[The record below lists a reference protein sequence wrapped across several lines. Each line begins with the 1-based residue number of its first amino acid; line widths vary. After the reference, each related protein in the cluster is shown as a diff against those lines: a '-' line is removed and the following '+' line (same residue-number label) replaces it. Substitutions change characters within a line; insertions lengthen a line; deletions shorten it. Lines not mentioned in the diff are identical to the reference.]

1 MNATRCL
8 RSLLRA
14 PVSGAAPRI
23 SDTRVRKVPEL
34 TRCGSALSVAYDSA
48 DRPVQDR
55 ESAVDDRRETLAR
68 IISEVPVK
76 DRRDNRWLASA
87 REVCRKTNTSSADIK
102 VCSAK
107 RRQSSSPRRNA
118 CVTAASLLCVRSL
131 RLM

>member
-1 MNATRCL
+1 MLATRCL

-14 PVSGAAPRI
+14 PVLGAAPRI
-23 SDTRVRKVPEL
+23 SDTRVRNVPEL

-55 ESAVDDRRETLAR
+55 ESTVDRRETLAR
-68 IISEVPVK
+68 IISEVPVN
-76 DRRDNRWLASA
+76 DRCDDRWSA
-87 REVCRKTNTSSADIK
+87 TARGVCRKTNTSSGDIK
-102 VCSAK
+102 VCSTK